1 MYRSLCTKRSGIPG
15 VWVAITVLALF
26 LVVGSVS
33 FDNFKNVYAVD
44 DLNVKVDVD
53 DDEIERG
60 DTQKITVTV
69 TKDGNSNDD
78 IAGADAKLTVY
89 PPETDS
95 TTAKDETDEDGK
107 ANFDVKISD
116 DAEYGTYEVKV
127 KVSKDG
133 FNTITEESSFEVTG
147 SGNSDNDDTHDDEG
161 HENDNNG
168 KDDDD
173 NNNGGHDSDGGE
185 SNGGKN
191 NNQALS
197 QGNAC
202 GNGIL
207 STNILCQ
214 NVATQL
220 QGDGNAI
227 SIIAVQNGGGDDD
240 GEAENSVNSP
250 SLESSSASS
259 VPPTQ
264 LGIQQPHAP
273 VSGLTND
280 DSTESIID
288 QYVQARLSHAI
299 ETRLNHLK

>member
-15 VWVAITVLALF
+15 VWIAITVLALF

-60 DTQKITVTV
+60 NTQKITVTV
-69 TKDGNSNDD
+69 TKDGNSDDD

-133 FNTITEESSFEVTG
+133 FNTITEDSSFEVTG

-161 HENDNNG
+161 HENDNSRN
-168 KDDDD
+168 DDD
-173 NNNGGHDSDGGE
+173 NNNGGHDSDSGE
-185 SNGGKN
+185 SNGGEN

-214 NVATQL
+214 NVANQL
-220 QGDGNAI
+220 QGDGNAVN
-227 SIIAVQNGGGDDD
+227 IIAVQNGGGDDD
-240 GEAENSVNSP
+240 GVAENSVNSP
-250 SLESSSASS
+250 SLESSSASL

-264 LGIQQPHAP
+264 PGIQQPRAP
-273 VSGLTND
+273 FSGSTND
-280 DSTESIID
+280 NTIESIMA
-288 QYVQARLSHAI
+288 QYVQARLNHAI
-299 ETRLNHLK
+299 EIRLNHLK